1 MESKFEY
8 ENSISKVN
16 YIINNLSTEDY
27 NKIPKNVVDFFN
39 NNASDV
45 FFKSEDIGAK
55 KVMENLDATDL
66 EFLKIIDYYINK

>member
-1 MESKFEY
+1 MKNKFEY

-45 FFKSEDIGAK
+45 FLKNEVIDNTN
-55 KVMENLDATDL
+55 VMENLDATDL
-66 EFLKIIDYYINK
+66 KFLKIIDYYINK